1 MLNLSLLS
9 GIESSSNSN
18 MTSILTLRR
27 PARLFTRAATVPE
40 SEKEVVASPIP
51 PAPTSRAQLQK
62 FEELPTW
69 YQDNPYVRTYYRPVS
84 YSSFSCLY
92 SWTYLHNETLN
103 IYTHLIPAVLS
114 VFAQLWM
121 QSLITAHF
129 PAASIGD
136 RLVFALNILAATA
149 TLTLST
155 SYHTLM
161 NHSFHVSSL
170 WLRIDYV
177 GILALTL
184 GSFFSGIYVG
194 FYDQPRLRTI
204 YWSMITILSLIT
216 SILVLHPLL
225 QGPRFRSHRTLAFI
239 LTALSGF
246 APIGHGLYL
255 YGWNMMWERSGMP
268 YWLLEGVVYGVGAA
282 MFATRFPESRWP
294 GKFDVWGTSHQIFH
308 VLVVGAAVVHLWG
321 VWSAYKWS
329 YENLRSCRVGF

>member
-1 MLNLSLLS
+1 MLNSSLLS
-9 GIESSSNSN
+9 DIATSET

-27 PARLFTRAATVPE
+27 TARLFTRAAANLD
-40 SEKEVVASPIP
+40 EKEVASPTP
-51 PAPTSRAQLQK
+51 TPARAPLQK
-62 FEELPTW
+62 FEDLPVW
-69 YQDNPYVRTYYRPVS
+69 YQDNPYVRAHYRPVS
-84 YSSFSCLY
+84 YSSFACLY

-103 IYTHLIPAVLS
+103 IYTHMIPAIGS

-121 QSLITAHF
+121 QTLISSHF
-129 PAASIGD
+129 PEASIGD

-155 SYHTLM
+155 FYHTLM

-184 GSFFSGIYVG
+184 GSFFSDIYVG
-194 FYDQPRLRTI
+194 FYCHPHLRTV

-216 SILVLHPLL
+216 SVLVLHPLL
-225 QGPRFRSHRTLAFI
+225 QGLKYRPHRTLAFV

-255 YGWNMMWERSGMP
+255 YGWKGMWERSGMP
-268 YWLLEGVVYGVGAA
+268 YWFLEGLVYGLGAT
-282 MFATRFPESRWP
+282 FFGTRFPESRWP

-308 VLVVGAAVVHLWG
+308 VLVVGATCAHLWG
-321 VWSAYKWS
+321 VWSAYKWN
-329 YENLRSCRVGF
+329 YDQGRVCI